1 MTEAASW
8 RVAYRTVLFVFLL
21 LFLVWLVV
29 QLRSVVV
36 QVLLA
41 IILSAGMTPL
51 VDRVTRAATEWRW
64 GWKPPR
70 AVIVLVLYL
79 LLIGLITLL
88 GTLTIPPLF
97 REIESLAIQIPT
109 YLQRLQIWLE
119 PLVAAYP
126 LLADFA
132 TPDGLTQQLQRF
144 SSQLTSLLSQ
154 ALVVVRF
161 AFGLVSGAF
170 NTIFLLVL
178 ALYMTSDSRRIVD
191 YLVAFLPY
199 DRQSQASQVSAR
211 IGARLGGW
219 VRGQLLLSAIIGS
232 LTWVGL
238 TVLGLPYAL
247 LLALIA
253 AIGEVIPMIGP
264 IISAVPA
271 VLIAFIYSP
280 LQGFLTLGLYVIIQQ
295 LENHLIVPKVMERAV
310 ALHPLAVL
318 LALLAGS
325 ELMGVTG
332 AILSVPTAAA
342 ISVVVD
348 EIRRQRL
355 KQTDSAVGES
365 S

>member
-1 MTEAASW
+1 MTEAAAW
-8 RVAYRTVLFVFLL
+8 RVAYRTVLFVLSI

-41 IILSAGMTPL
+41 IILSAGMAPL
-51 VDRVTRAATEWRW
+51 VDRVLRAAADWRW
-64 GWKPPR
+64 RWRPPR
-70 AVIVLVLYL
+70 ALIVLLLYL
-79 LLIGLITLL
+79 LLVGAIVLL
-88 GTLTIPPLF
+88 GTLTLPPLF
-97 REIESLAIQIPT
+97 REIEALVIRLPT
-109 YLQRLQIWLE
+109 YLEHLQSWLE

-126 LLADFA
+126 LLAELT
-132 TPDGLTQQLQRF
+132 TPDGLAQQLQRF
-144 SSQLTSLLSQ
+144 SSQLTTLLSQ

-161 AFGLVSGAF
+161 AFGLVSGVF
-170 NTIFLLVL
+170 NTVFLLVL
-178 ALYMTSDSRRIVD
+178 ALYMTSDSHRILN

-199 DRQSQASQVSAR
+199 DRQSQASRVSAH

-219 VRGQLLLSAIIGS
+219 VRGQLLLSAIIGA
-232 LTWVGL
+232 LTWLGL

-247 LLALIA
+247 LLAVIA

-280 LQGFLTLGLYVIIQQ
+280 LQGLLTLGLYLLIQQ

-318 LALLAGS
+318 LALLAGGQ
-325 ELMGVTG
+325 LMGITG
-332 AILSVPTAAA
+332 AILSVPIAAA
-342 ISVVVD
+342 VSVVVD
-348 EIRRQRL
+348 EIRRERL
-355 KQTDSAVGES
+355 KQPVLAAEDSL
-365 S
+365 